1 MTAKN
6 APQQLVRIGSLQ
18 NLDRVL
24 VKFGLDADAELAG
37 LGMNPAMFQY
47 GDMLVHIRILGELLD
62 HFSELTRCE
71 DFALELGAAQ
81 DLSMSGAL
89 AMLLQ
94 TCATLGDALQE
105 ISRYQRTHH
114 AQPVDWQLVDLGDTV
129 AFSVTLDTPELTL
142 RQRRL
147 LVDLGLCQVGLAV
160 RELTAAQVAPV
171 SVRLHSA
178 NRGRGPGYQRFFDAP
193 IESDARMDALVFPRE
208 ALDFALGH
216 PDSKLHASLQ
226 RQIPA
231 IAIDTEESRLAQ
243 GVSAIIRSLL
253 PTGDYSLDRVA
264 RCYACDKRTLQRY
277 LRDEADTTYQS
288 LLDEVRF
295 DMVKRYLR
303 DSTIPI
309 TQVTALAGFTDPS
322 NFTRAFHKRFGI
334 PPKQW
339 REQQTGEKSSSRR
352 RRLRL
357 RVS

>member
-1 MTAKN
+1 MSAKN

-24 VKFGLDADAELAG
+24 VQFGVDADAELAG
-37 LGMNPAMFQY
+37 LGMNPAMFEY

-62 HFSELTRCE
+62 HFSGLTRCE
-71 DFALELGAAQ
+71 EFALELGAAQ

-89 AMLLQ
+89 SMLLQ
-94 TCATLGDALQE
+94 TCPTLGDALDE

-114 AQPVDWQLVDLGDTV
+114 AQPVDWQLEDLVGDNV
-129 AFSVTLDTPELTL
+129 AFRMTLETQEITL

-147 LVDLGLCQVGLAV
+147 LVDLGLGQVGLAV

-171 SVRLHSA
+171 SIRLHSA
-178 NRGRGPGYQRFFDAP
+178 NRGREPDYQRFFDAP
-193 IESDARMDALVFPRE
+193 IERDTQMDALVFPRE

-226 RQIPA
+226 RRIPA
-231 IAIDTEESRLAQ
+231 IAIETEEPRLAQ

-288 LLDEVRF
+288 LLGEVRF

-339 REQQTGEKSSSRR
+339 REQQTGEKPSSRR
-352 RRLRL
+352 RRLRM
-357 RVS
+357 S